1 MPVQLIR
8 NDITKMQVD
17 AIVTSSNP
25 QLTPGSGVNGAIHRA
40 AGPALAEECRTLGG
54 CGTGQAKITR
64 GYDLP
69 CRWVIH
75 TVGPVW
81 RSGLYGEEM
90 LLNACYFNSLQL
102 AYRHGVQSIAFPLI
116 SAGAYGYPY
125 DRAVKIAMNAIRA
138 FLMDCE
144 DDMQVYLVI
153 YNREAMTVTSQL
165 YKNIEQYIDDAYAE
179 EHALRRRGRMNL
191 PPMHD
196 ILCDSDAGGGFFE
209 DAVFCESA
217 PIPAPCAPCSFGSLE
232 EALDMLDESFS
243 QMVLRKISEKGM
255 KNAECYTKANIDKKL
270 FSKLNNDIHYKPKKT
285 TALAFAIALELSLPE
300 TKELLMKAGY
310 ALNRSEKLDIIVEY
324 FIVHQNYD
332 IYELNEVLFYYE
344 QTPLGNVIA

>member
-1 MPVQLIR
+1 MHVQLIR

-116 SAGAYGYPY
+116 SSGAYGYPH

-138 FLMDCE
+138 FLMECE
-144 DDMQVYLVI
+144 EDMQVYLVV
-153 YNREAMTVTSQL
+153 YSKEALAASSQL
-165 YKNIEQYIDDAYAE
+165 YRRVEQFIDDTYAE
-179 EHALRRRGRMNL
+179 EHSMRRRGVHNI
-191 PPMHD
+191 PPREA
-196 ILCDSDAGGGFFE
+196 ILCDSDADGGFFE
-209 DAVFCESA
+209 DAVFSS
-217 PIPAPCAPCSFGSLE
+217 IPCAPSSYGSLE

-255 KNAECYTKANIDKKL
+255 TNAECYKKANLDKKL
-270 FSKLNNDIHYKPKKT
+270 FSKINNDIHYKPKKT

-300 TKELLMKAGY
+300 AKELLMKAGY
-310 ALNRSEKLDIIVEY
+310 ALSRSDKLDIIVEY
-324 FIVHQNYD
+324 FISHKQYD
-332 IYELNEVLFYYE
+332 IFELNEILYLYDI
-344 QTPLGNVIA
+344 TPLGNVIA